1 VVELPRIHFNPI
13 LSPFSDVVL
22 DQPRKAAP
30 HQSLGSSGSLWSIGS
45 SGSILSIG
53 SSGSILC
60 IGSAG
65 SVLSIGSAA
74 SVGSFLSF
82 ASIGS
87 VASALSVGAVGGW
100 LERPGKVVQA
110 GATVMA
116 VAALATAALRP

>member
-1 VVELPRIHFNPI
+1 VGDAHRHVNPV
-13 LSPFSDVVL
+13 LSPFTFVREGS
-22 DQPRKAAP
+22 AAG
-30 HQSLGSSGSLWSIGS
+30 GSIGSAGSLWSIGS

-110 GATVMA
+110 GATAMA